1 VNAPAPGAMWL
12 PAQGP
17 MQGSCDRCRQWGNL
31 VVEHRMV
38 WGTLGQPPVDAPA
51 VRDGCPECGHEG
63 DPELGSRL
71 VAKTDPP
78 ASLSGMMPKLAA
90 TDCSWLTCPG
100 CGYDAPCH
108 FWVWVRCTTEGC
120 GRESRGKLG

>member
-12 PAQGP
+12 PSQGP
-17 MQGSCDRCRQWGNL
+17 VQGRCDACNTFGEL

-38 WGTLGQPPVDAPA
+38 WGTLGQPPVDAPEVA
-51 VRDGCPECGHEG
+51 HGCPECGREG
-63 DPELGSRL
+63 APKLGSKM

-78 ASLSGMMPKLAA
+78 ASLAGVMPKLTA
-90 TDCSWLTCPG
+90 TEFSWLECLG

-108 FWVWVRCTTEGC
+108 FWAWVRCTHEGC
-120 GRESRGKLG
+120 SRESRAKLH